1 MSLYYYALGTIKL
14 SFSTG
19 KMLMSADQAPEEKDM
34 SKDIADLKS
43 MVLEGF
49 KSLGSV
55 TSGMKSLESKVDS
68 VQSSLIGLEN
78 NVGIMAKD
86 VDEIK
91 KGNIELRLDVGDL
104 KKDTQYINKELSKKA
119 TDQGLENVKIK
130 LEGELNTSTKGLD
143 GKITAV
149 ETATK
154 EIQEQRLRNTIAPGQ
169 LAVGLITGLAIAIF
183 SGFLLPLWKNS
194 VPGKNNPAQSTTQ
207 DSPVKTVQNK

>member
-1 MSLYYYALGTIKL
+1 MVMNT
-14 SFSTG
+14 
-19 KMLMSADQAPEEKDM
+19 DQAPEDKDM
-34 SKDIADLKS
+34 SRDIADLKS
-43 MVLEGF
+43 KMLEGF
-49 KSLGSV
+49 EVLGFAQ
-55 TSGMKSLESKVDS
+55 KSLESKVDSVQSGMTGLENKVGS

-119 TDQGLENVKIK
+119 TDQGLENVKIA

-154 EIQEQRLRNTIAPGQ
+154 DIKDQRLRNTIAPGA
-169 LAVGLITGLAIAIF
+169 LGVGIITGVTVAIF
-183 SGFLLPLWKNS
+183 SVVLLPLVMKNF
-194 VPGKNNPAQSTTQ
+194 VPGKNSSTQSTTQ
-207 DSPVKTVQNK
+207 DSSVKTVQNK

>member
-1 MSLYYYALGTIKL
+1 MVMNT
-14 SFSTG
+14 
-19 KMLMSADQAPEEKDM
+19 DQAPEDKDM
-34 SKDIADLKS
+34 SRDIADLKS
-43 MVLEGF
+43 KMLEGF
-49 KSLGSV
+49 EVLGFV
-55 TSGMKSLESKVDS
+55 QKSLESKVDSVQSGMTGLENKVGS

-91 KGNIELRLDVGDL
+91 KGNIELRLNVGDL

-154 EIQEQRLRNTIAPGQ
+154 DIKDQRLRNTIAPGA
-169 LAVGLITGLAIAIF
+169 LGVGIITGVTVAIF
-183 SGFLLPLWKNS
+183 SVVLLPLVMKS
-194 VPGKNNPAQSTTQ
+194 FVPGKNSSTQSTTQ
-207 DSPVKTVQNK
+207 DSSVKTVQNK